1 MSLAEKYDQFYSQG
15 SDSRRVVIPLRGHPR
30 NRIEAAVSV
39 TGGGNS
45 ILDIGCGDGSLLFQF
60 RERFSELI
68 GLELSSTRLAQARA
82 TLSDARFRPILGS
95 AEHMPQIDTN
105 SIDRIVSADT
115 IEHIPDVYAAASEM
129 YRILRPGGTLV
140 VNTPN
145 IAYVKRRVLLLLGRF
160 PATSQPNEGLGSD
173 ILFDGG
179 HFHYF
184 TFRSLTLLLQKAGFH
199 IIQRTAYGKFG
210 RLHALWP
217 SLTSVGVQ
225 LVATK
230 D

>member
-1 MSLAEKYDQFYSQG
+1 
-15 SDSRRVVIPLRGHPR
+15 
-30 NRIEAAVSV
+30 
-39 TGGGNS
+39 
-45 ILDIGCGDGSLLFQF
+45 
-60 RERFSELI
+60 
-68 GLELSSTRLAQARA
+68 
-82 TLSDARFRPILGS
+82 
-95 AEHMPQIDTN
+95 MPQIDTN
-105 SIDRIVSADT
+105 SIDRILSVDT

-129 YRILRPGGTLV
+129 YRILRPGGTLI

-145 IAYVKRRVLLLLGRF
+145 IAYVKRRILLLFGRF

-199 IIQRTAYGKFG
+199 IIQRTGYGKFG

-217 SLTSVGVQ
+217 NLTSVGVQ

-230 D
+230 DR